1 MTPNETYYHDTDK
14 THPLDLLVRMARR
27 TARHRAGLGRHPS
40 GKKTD
45 RAQYARLCERFESG
59 DTTLA
64 PDQCGTVYYGFAAQS
79 RYNGSLGYGEVDAM
93 TLIEQQDKPQEAFAL
108 CERILNKAPVSLQ
121 GHMMLLL
128 AAGRAAIPPEQACRY
143 AIRFD
148 GLLDAVFRSG
158 DGRSVRTAF
167 RVLSVADEYV
177 VMQAL
182 GVESVLSQSLVEEH
196 YDRIEISGATG
207 YEGDEIYFD
216 VSLPMKHL
224 DKVFGKNSRTVR
236 HTA

>member
-1 MTPNETYYHDTDK
+1 MIPIRRICSICLFAWLAV
-14 THPLDLLVRMARR
+14 PLAAEAV
-27 TARHRAGLGRHPS
+27 GLGRHPS

-59 DTTLA
+59 DTTLT
-64 PDQCGTVYYGFAAQS
+64 PDQYATVYYGFATQS
-79 RYNGSLGYGEVDAM
+79 RYNGSFGYGEEDAM
-93 TLIEQQDKPQEAFAL
+93 DLIEQDKPQEAL
-108 CERILNKAPVSLQ
+108 CERILSKAPVSLQ
-121 GHMMLLL
+121 GHMTLLL
-128 AAGRAAIPPEQACRY
+128 AAGRAAIPPEQAYRY

-182 GVESVLSQSLVEEH
+182 GVESVLLQSLVEEH

-216 VSLPMKHL
+216 VSLPLKHL
-224 DKVFGKNSRTVR
+224 DKVFGEK
-236 HTA
+236 

>member
-1 MTPNETYYHDTDK
+1 MIPIRRICSICLFAWLAV
-14 THPLDLLVRMARR
+14 PLAAEAV
-27 TARHRAGLGRHPS
+27 GLGRHPS
-40 GKKTD
+40 GKKTN
-45 RAQYARLCERFESG
+45 REQYARLCERFESG
-59 DTTLA
+59 DTTLT
-64 PDQCGTVYYGFAAQS
+64 PDQCATVYYGFAAQS
-79 RYNGSLGYGEVDAM
+79 RYNGSLGYGEEDAM
-93 TLIEQQDKPQEAFAL
+93 ALIEQDKPQEAFAL
-108 CERILNKAPVSLQ
+108 CERILSKAPVSLQ
-121 GHMMLLL
+121 GHMTLLL
-128 AAGRAAIPPEQACRY
+128 AAGAAVPPEQAYRY

-196 YDRIEISGATG
+196 YDRIEISGATD

-224 DKVFGKNSRTVR
+224 DKVFGKK
-236 HTA
+236 

>member
-1 MTPNETYYHDTDK
+1 MIPIRRIRSICLFACLAV
-14 THPLDLLVRMARR
+14 PLA
-27 TARHRAGLGRHPS
+27 AKAAGLGRHPS

-108 CERILNKAPVSLQ
+108 CERILNK
-121 GHMMLLL
+121 
-128 AAGRAAIPPEQACRY
+128 
-143 AIRFD
+143 
-148 GLLDAVFRSG
+148 
-158 DGRSVRTAF
+158 
-167 RVLSVADEYV
+167 YV

>member
-1 MTPNETYYHDTDK
+1 MIPIRRICSICLFAWLAV
-14 THPLDLLVRMARR
+14 PLA
-27 TARHRAGLGRHPS
+27 AEAAGLGGHPS

-59 DTTLA
+59 DTTLTS
-64 PDQCGTVYYGFAAQS
+64 DQYATVYYGFAAQS

-93 TLIEQQDKPQEAFAL
+93 TLIEQDKPQEAFAL
-108 CERILNKAPVSLQ
+108 CERILSKAPVSLQ
-121 GHMMLLL
+121 GQYD
-128 AAGRAAIPPEQACRY
+128 AAARRRPGGDTPGAGLPVCDPIRRAVGR
-143 AIRFD
+143 RFQKRRRTQRSD
-148 GLLDAVFRSG
+148 GVPC
-158 DGRSVRTAF
+158 V
-167 RVLSVADEYV
+167 SVADEYV

>member
-1 MTPNETYYHDTDK
+1 
-14 THPLDLLVRMARR
+14 
-27 TARHRAGLGRHPS
+27 
-40 GKKTD
+40 
-45 RAQYARLCERFESG
+45 
-59 DTTLA
+59 
-64 PDQCGTVYYGFAAQS
+64 
-79 RYNGSLGYGEVDAM
+79 M
-93 TLIEQQDKPQEAFAL
+93 TLLEQQDKPQEAFAL

>member
-1 MTPNETYYHDTDK
+1 MT
-14 THPLDLLVRMARR
+14 
-27 TARHRAGLGRHPS
+27 
-40 GKKTD
+40 
-45 RAQYARLCERFESG
+45 
-59 DTTLA
+59 
-64 PDQCGTVYYGFAAQS
+64 
-79 RYNGSLGYGEVDAM
+79 
-93 TLIEQQDKPQEAFAL
+93 
-108 CERILNKAPVSLQ
+108 
-121 GHMMLLL
+121 LLL
-128 AAGRAAIPPEQACRY
+128 AAGRAAVPPEQAYRY

-177 VMQAL
+177 GMQAL

-196 YDRIEISGATG
+196 YDRIEISGATD

-224 DKVFGKNSRTVR
+224 DKVFGKK
-236 HTA
+236 

>member
-1 MTPNETYYHDTDK
+1 MIPIRRICSICLFAWLAV
-14 THPLDLLVRMARR
+14 PLA
-27 TARHRAGLGRHPS
+27 AEAAGLGRHPS

-59 DTTLA
+59 DTTLTS
-64 PDQCGTVYYGFAAQS
+64 DQYATVYYGFAAQS

-93 TLIEQQDKPQEAFAL
+93 TLIEQDKPQEAFAL
-108 CERILNKAPVSLQ
+108 CERILSKAPVSLQ

-128 AAGRAAIPPEQACRY
+128 AAGRAAIPPEQAYRY

-158 DGRSVRTAF
+158 DGHSIQTAF

-207 YEGDEIYFD
+207 YKGDEIYFD

>member
-27 TARHRAGLGRHPS
+27 TARRLGRHPS

>member
-1 MTPNETYYHDTDK
+1 MIPIRRICSICLFAWLAV
-14 THPLDLLVRMARR
+14 PLA
-27 TARHRAGLGRHPS
+27 AEAAGLGRHPS

-93 TLIEQQDKPQEAFAL
+93 TLIEQDKPQEAFAL

-121 GHMMLLL
+121 GHMMMLL
-128 AAGRAAIPPEQACRY
+128 AASRAAIPPEQACRY

>member
-1 MTPNETYYHDTDK
+1 MIPTRRIRSICLFAWLAVPLAAETAS
-14 THPLDLLVRMARR
+14 LD
-27 TARHRAGLGRHPS
+27 RHPS
-40 GKKTD
+40 GKKTN
-45 RAQYARLCERFESG
+45 REQYARLCERFESG
-59 DTTLA
+59 DTTLTS
-64 PDQCGTVYYGFAAQS
+64 DQYATVYYGFAAQS
-79 RYNGSLGYGEVDAM
+79 RYNGSLGYGDPDRTGQAAGGVRAVRADS
-93 TLIEQQDKPQEAFAL
+93 EQSARVASGTQT
-108 CERILNKAPVSLQ
+108 
-121 GHMMLLL
+121 LLL
-128 AAGRAAIPPEQACRY
+128 AAGRAAIPPEQALRY

-158 DGRSVRTAF
+158 DGHSIQTAF

-182 GVESVLSQSLVEEH
+182 GVESMLSQSLIEKHEKH

-224 DKVFGKNSRTVR
+224 DKVFGKK
-236 HTA
+236 

>member
-1 MTPNETYYHDTDK
+1 MK
-14 THPLDLLVRMARR
+14 RICSICLFAWLAVLLA
-27 TARHRAGLGRHPS
+27 AGLGGHPS
-40 GKKTD
+40 GKKTN
-45 RAQYARLCERFESG
+45 REQYARLCERFESG
-59 DTTLA
+59 DTTLT
-64 PDQCGTVYYGFAAQS
+64 PDQCATVYYGFAAQS
-79 RYNGSLGYGEVDAM
+79 RYNGSLGYGEEDAM
-93 TLIEQQDKPQEAFAL
+93 ALIEQDKPQEAFAL
-108 CERILNKAPVSLQ
+108 CERILSKAPVSLQ
-121 GHMMLLL
+121 GHMTLLL
-128 AAGRAAIPPEQACRY
+128 AAGRAAVPPEQAYRY

-196 YDRIEISGATG
+196 YDRIEISGATD

-224 DKVFGKNSRTVR
+224 DKVFGKK
-236 HTA
+236 

>member
-1 MTPNETYYHDTDK
+1 
-14 THPLDLLVRMARR
+14 MA
-27 TARHRAGLGRHPS
+27 
-40 GKKTD
+40 
-45 RAQYARLCERFESG
+45 
-59 DTTLA
+59 
-64 PDQCGTVYYGFAAQS
+64 
-79 RYNGSLGYGEVDAM
+79 
-93 TLIEQQDKPQEAFAL
+93 LIEQDKPQEAFAL
-108 CERILNKAPVSLQ
+108 CERILSKAPVSLQ
-121 GHMMLLL
+121 GHMTLLL
-128 AAGRAAIPPEQACRY
+128 AAGRAAVPPEQALRY

-158 DGRSVRTAF
+158 DGHSVRTAF

-224 DKVFGKNSRTVR
+224 DKVFGKK
-236 HTA
+236 

>member
-1 MTPNETYYHDTDK
+1 MIPTRRIRSICLFAWLAVPLAAET
-14 THPLDLLVRMARR
+14 
-27 TARHRAGLGRHPS
+27 AGLDRHPS
-40 GKKTD
+40 GKKTN
-45 RAQYARLCERFESG
+45 REQYARLCERLESG
-59 DTTLA
+59 DTTLTS
-64 PDQCGTVYYGFAAQS
+64 DQYATVYYGFAAQS
-79 RYNGSLGYGEVDAM
+79 RYNGSLGYGEEDAM
-93 TLIEQQDKPQEAFAL
+93 ALIEQDKPQEAFAL
-108 CERILNKAPVSLQ
+108 CERILSKAPVSLQ
-121 GHMMLLL
+121 GHMTLLL
-128 AAGRAAIPPEQACRY
+128 AAGRAAIPPEQALRY

-158 DGRSVRTAF
+158 DGHSIQTAF

-182 GVESVLSQSLVEEH
+182 GVESMLSQNLIEEHEKH

-224 DKVFGKNSRTVR
+224 DKVFGKK
-236 HTA
+236 

>member
-1 MTPNETYYHDTDK
+1 MRSDSTGCWTPFSE
-14 THPLDLLVRMARR
+14 
-27 TARHRAGLGRHPS
+27 
-40 GKKTD
+40 
-45 RAQYARLCERFESG
+45 
-59 DTTLA
+59 
-64 PDQCGTVYYGFAAQS
+64 
-79 RYNGSLGYGEVDAM
+79 
-93 TLIEQQDKPQEAFAL
+93 
-108 CERILNKAPVSLQ
+108 
-121 GHMMLLL
+121 
-128 AAGRAAIPPEQACRY
+128 
-143 AIRFD
+143 
-148 GLLDAVFRSG
+148 G

>member
-1 MTPNETYYHDTDK
+1 MIPI
-14 THPLDLLVRMARR
+14 RR
-27 TARHRAGLGRHPS
+27 ICSICLFAWLAV
-40 GKKTD
+40 
-45 RAQYARLCERFESG
+45 RLCERFESG
-59 DTTLA
+59 DTTLTS
-64 PDQCGTVYYGFAAQS
+64 DQYATVYYGFAAQS

-93 TLIEQQDKPQEAFAL
+93 TLIEQDKPQEAFAL
-108 CERILNKAPVSLQ
+108 CERILSKAPVSLQ

-128 AAGRAAIPPEQACRY
+128 AAGRAAIPPEQAYRY

-207 YEGDEIYFD
+207 YKGDEIYFD

-224 DKVFGKNSRTVR
+224 YKVFGKNSRTVR

>member
-27 TARHRAGLGRHPS
+27 TARRRGGRHPS

>member
-1 MTPNETYYHDTDK
+1 MIPIRRICSICLFAWLAV
-14 THPLDLLVRMARR
+14 PLA
-27 TARHRAGLGRHPS
+27 AEAAGLGRHPS

-45 RAQYARLCERFESG
+45 RRSTPGSANASNRAIRRWLPTSV
-59 DTTLA
+59 
-64 PDQCGTVYYGFAAQS
+64 GTVYYGFAAQS

-93 TLIEQQDKPQEAFAL
+93 TLIEQDKPQEAFAL
-108 CERILNKAPVSLQ
+108 CERILSKAPVSLQ
-121 GHMMLLL
+121 GHMTLLL
-128 AAGRAAIPPEQACRY
+128 AAGRAAVPPEQAYRY

-182 GVESVLSQSLVEEH
+182 GVESMLSQSLIEEHEKH
-196 YDRIEISGATG
+196 YDRIEISGATD

-224 DKVFGKNSRTVR
+224 YKVFGEK
-236 HTA
+236 